1 MIQTIRR
8 LMSEMGLK
16 PSNTFDQKPRLP
28 LFFLAL
34 TGESTRP
41 PSTIGSP
48 SSSSCRS
55 RAAFLAA
62 RRLPGRPRGAQR
74 LMEPKQIMSPRGMEP
89 TSVTTKSF
97 KRLHKALVE
106 RGYYGLEHVR
116 EPLLSEPKA
125 EGSHVLC
132 FRPLFLGKLR
142 GAHSWAMRAAETP

>member
-1 MIQTIRR
+1 MSGVPRMIQTIRR

-89 TSVTTKSF
+89 TSVTTKSLSVCTKPSLSADITVWNMCGNHSYPSRKQRAVKSSAF
-97 KRLHKALVE
+97 
-106 RGYYGLEHVR
+106 GLYFSVSCAG
-116 EPLLSEPKA
+116 L
-125 EGSHVLC
+125 
-132 FRPLFLGKLR
+132 
-142 GAHSWAMRAAETP
+142 TPGL